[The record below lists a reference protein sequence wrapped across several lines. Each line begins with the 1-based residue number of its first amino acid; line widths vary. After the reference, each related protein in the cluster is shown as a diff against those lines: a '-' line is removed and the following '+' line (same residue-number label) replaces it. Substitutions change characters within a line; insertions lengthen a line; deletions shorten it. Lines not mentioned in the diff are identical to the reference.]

1 MFSHSLLYLFL
12 QHLSKGSVS
21 EPMFQAEVTQAWEV
35 ATDAEAAHIA
45 VVLDAETS
53 S

>member
-1 MFSHSLLYLFL
+1 
-12 QHLSKGSVS
+12 VS
-21 EPMFQAEVTQAWEV
+21 EPMFQVEVTQAWEV